1 MDKFWENYIKTRPA
15 DSKGAF
21 DEFKQM
27 HQEPRI
33 MDQEP
38 RNMYSDGQLVTPSV
52 DGSRPGYRGDKTQE
66 VLKAYKEYKKHYYS
80 GKQRTPIIPF
90 RKFYPIYAKEN
101 FADGGRIPFGEGKNF
116 EKWIKDQIKNKKTTF
131 RTKGELYNAADVK
144 SSGNNQKIL
153 NKYINEF
160 TITSGSRLGGDIA
173 TKNTA
178 IKNFFDLQEPGSKIN
193 VEKAVKEIN
202 KNLPKDQQ
210 ISESII
216 TNRLKDTKFNTKA
229 LGSQTLG
236 QHHREL
242 SDIAKAHIEEAY
254 GDIIDFKK
262 GKYGVS
268 AGGRGESKA
277 LYESIRRFVEGG
289 AWDRAYNVGAPDGW
303 ILESYKRAG
312 YKPIKQ
318 VMPKSKMEK
327 IIGFEAPDGTKWFSS
342 KTNATKY
349 NGKHITTAHPGY
361 DRVNKLVSIV
371 KETRV
376 APSQAITD
384 LLAKGGVKNIDGLT
398 LERLT
403 AYLLNNDVDIKNI
416 KKGLTTFHKHHVKG
430 VKISPDADIQL
441 VTNVANKEAQKVNV
455 EIAELKKK
463 NLPIDYDTLDKR
475 LKNYGVTIK
484 VDGKRLGGP
493 GFEFKADIEKFVT
506 KKIGTWE
513 KSDFEKFAKAAGFNI
528 DKCLSRGGRVKLQG
542 GGGVDTCIRGVLEEE
557 QKKGLKGNK
566 VSLEKFG
573 KFGKLA
579 RTAGWFL
586 GPIDIPIEL
595 AFALPHML
603 AGDKEAAKRATTLGL
618 FGYGK
623 DKMDEIK
630 AGSPESYKYL
640 KHLKD
645 NEDYIDAYF
654 SAEDAKLNLD
664 KLKNL
669 PEHAQREKK
678 LIYDDQLSKANEQ
691 MNSIMAGYESYID
704 EEGKFDVWGEAKGK
718 SATQDYL
725 IKDVT
730 EKTDKGLDMKE
741 YGGHGMN
748 IALGL
753 PWDFAMKPG
762 EVAPFKGGQ
771 PITNLKQY
779 IAQKGQ
785 PYWKQLKHAAYEA
798 GRPELFDRYFATAD
812 VREPEDAYSDLPIKY
827 ASELAKLEKEEML
840 RGLKAKGLHGTVG
853 FKKMLEAQSIDPQ
866 EVWDVGKKNWKFDI
880 LGKRRIGRTDGGR
893 AGYMGG
899 GITRIRKPSAIPPE
913 SGPQS
918 QGLASLKKY
927 GSYY

>member
-1 MDKFWENYIKTRPA
+1 MASNI
-15 DSKGAF
+15 
-21 DEFKQM
+21 DEMNKANIAELFEGKKK
-27 HQEPRI
+27 HAIGGRVGY
-33 MDQEP
+33 
-38 RNMYSDGQLVTPSV
+38 NDGQLVTPSV

-236 QHHREL
+236 QYHGEL

-493 GFEFKADIEKFVT
+493 GFESKADIEKFVT

-645 NEDYIDAYF
+645 NENYINTWFENQDLNEDLVDLKKEQYNIIERPSIPQDRKELALKQRNDLENKIKATEDKMNLILVGYKGYF
-654 SAEDAKLNLD
+654 
-664 KLKNL
+664 
-669 PEHAQREKK
+669 
-678 LIYDDQLSKANEQ
+678 
-691 MNSIMAGYESYID
+691 D

-718 SATQDYL
+718 SALQDYL

-771 PITNLKQY
+771 PITNLKQH
-779 IAQKGQ
+779 IAQRGQ

-798 GRPELFDRYFATAD
+798 GRPELFNRYFTTAD

-827 ASELAKLEKEEML
+827 ASQLGKMEAEETRRMLAEKKAKEEMD
-840 RGLKAKGLHGTVG
+840 
-853 FKKMLEAQSIDPQ
+853 EAARKYGPYTR
-866 EVWDVGKKNWKFDI
+866 F
-880 LGKRRIGRTDGGR
+880 
-893 AGYMGG
+893 AGG
-899 GITRIRKPSAIPPE
+899 GIAGIRKPSAIPPE